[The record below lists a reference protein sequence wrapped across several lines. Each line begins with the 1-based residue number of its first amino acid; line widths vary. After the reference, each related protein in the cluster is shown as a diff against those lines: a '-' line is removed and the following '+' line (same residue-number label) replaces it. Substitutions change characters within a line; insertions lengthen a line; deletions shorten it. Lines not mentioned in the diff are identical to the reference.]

1 MKTDRLYLT
10 HILECISNI
19 EEDTAG
25 GRDEFMA
32 RRTLR
37 DAVMRNLQILTE
49 SSHHVNVELKEQHP
63 EIPWAELWAFRH
75 VAAHDYFRIDYNRIW
90 DIVVTE
96 LTPLKTSVEEILRD
110 LAG

>member
-10 HILECISNI
+10 HILECIANI
-19 EEDTAG
+19 EEDAAAG
-25 GRDEFMA
+25 REEFMA

-49 SSHHVNVELKEQHP
+49 SSHHVSAEVKEQHP
-63 EIPWAELWAFRH
+63 EIPWSDPWAFRN

-90 DIVVTE
+90 DVVTNR
-96 LTPLKTSVEEILRD
+96 LPP
-110 LAG
+110 